1 MEPNYI
7 TFNLLA
13 VGYIDRLVAKEIV
26 PYQVCE
32 ILITSLLSSR
42 IVSRFFFT
50 LVFFIIVT
58 AGILLAS
65 VVTGSG

>member
-65 VVTGSG
+65 VVTVSG